1 MIRLSHFVTKVFLS
15 FLLLLPLASSTL
27 LADSVTIKTYRELSE
42 IQQLMAGTE
51 DVKGDINA
59 GISRLK
65 VLLTEVAEGS
75 LDEALTLQT
84 LGYAVMS
91 NEDFL
96 GAIGY
101 LKRSLDTG
109 KLPQQV
115 VYNVGYMVAQLHAAL
130 GEFDEAL
137 KFAEQWF
144 KNLEEPKSDQ
154 YIFMA
159 NIYAQ
164 VKRYAESAPY
174 AEKAIAGTDKPRE
187 SWYQLLT
194 ADYFELK
201 RYPQAAESLSKMI
214 DLWPDKA
221 SYWEQLA
228 SVYMIMDRP
237 ERALA
242 VLKVA
247 FDVGL
252 INKQSTVK
260 SLVQLA
266 IIQGVPEHAGRL
278 LDLAMAS
285 EWVPIEEDYLELL
298 AQAWVNAKEYPNAIS
313 VYARIADV
321 IESGDPW
328 MKIANIHVQAM
339 QWSKAELAVVK
350 ALEKELKE
358 PGKAWLLLG
367 ISQSELGKFDDAR
380 KALRKAQAFT
390 ATERSAKTWLRYAQS
405 MQRQAQWI
413 AENR

>member
-1 MIRLSHFVTKVFLS
+1 LSHFFAKVFLG
-15 FLLLLPLASSTL
+15 FLLLLPLTSSPL

-42 IQQLMAGTE
+42 IQELMAGTE
-51 DVKGDINA
+51 EVKGDIDT
-59 GISRLK
+59 GITRLK

-91 NEDFL
+91 NEDFES
-96 GAIGY
+96 AISY

-130 GEFDEAL
+130 GEFNEAL
-137 KFAEQWF
+137 MFAEQWF
-144 KNLEEPKSDQ
+144 KNLQQPKSDQ

-174 AEKAIAGTDKPRE
+174 AEKAIAASDSPRE

-201 RYPQAAESLSKMI
+201 RFPEAANALSQMI
-214 DLWPDKA
+214 DLWPEKA
-221 SYWEQLA
+221 AYWEQLA
-228 SVYMIMDRP
+228 SIYMIMDRP

-242 VLKVA
+242 ILKVA

-266 IIQGVPEHAGRL
+266 MMQGVPEHAGRL
-278 LDLAMAS
+278 LDLAIAAK
-285 EWVPIEEDYLELL
+285 WVPIEEDYLELL
-298 AQAWVNAKEYPNAIS
+298 AQAWVNAKEYPNAINT
-313 VYARIADV
+313 YEKIAV
-321 IESGDPW
+321 ATKSGDPW

-339 QWSKAELAVVK
+339 QWSKAELAVIK
-350 ALEKELKE
+350 ALEEDLKE

-367 ISQSELGKFDDAR
+367 ISQSELGKFDEAR
-380 KALRKAQAFT
+380 TALRKAQAFKT
-390 ATERSAKTWLRYAQS
+390 TERSAQTWLRYARS